1 MCRHSLMAERMT
13 CNHLISVRVRMMAF
27 NGRYAN
33 WLKQAVCKTV
43 TLETLLV
50 RIQPYRFFIY
60 LFLKVCQIYD
70 GKKITYEY
78 RYDTD
83 LFKKYIIQFLS
94 QHIYAWDSEYA
105 FNGEDIVIAF
115 FNKVIEE

>member
-1 MCRHSLMAERMT
+1 MDNGTKEYARKREERKGRAGICAVIVQWAERMT

-33 WLKQAVCKTV
+33 WLKRAVCKTV

-60 LFLKVCQIYD
+60 FWYQ
-70 GKKITYEY
+70 
-78 RYDTD
+78 
-83 LFKKYIIQFLS
+83 
-94 QHIYAWDSEYA
+94 
-105 FNGEDIVIAF
+105 
-115 FNKVIEE
+115 

>member
-1 MCRHSLMAERMT
+1 MCRHSSMAERMT

-50 RIQPYRFFIY
+50 RIQPYRFF
-60 LFLKVCQIYD
+60 
-70 GKKITYEY
+70 T
-78 RYDTD
+78 
-83 LFKKYIIQFLS
+83 KY
-94 QHIYAWDSEYA
+94 
-105 FNGEDIVIAF
+105 VIF
-115 FNKVIEE
+115 FHANYTMLQL